1 MARFH
6 TEILTRK
13 VGTSKGR
20 AVRGRNGIVTL
31 LFLHKQKLFR
41 LICIEGYHTHMTEGW
56 GGGGEGEGGE
66 KENNIKQQNN
76 EKERKEKRGCFRPT
90 KRKGCAFRNS
100 RIAKL

>member
-1 MARFH
+1 
-6 TEILTRK
+6 
-13 VGTSKGR
+13 
-20 AVRGRNGIVTL
+20 
-31 LFLHKQKLFR
+31 
-41 LICIEGYHTHMTEGW
+41 MTEGW
-56 GGGGEGEGGE
+56 GGGGGEGEGGE